1 MAWLAIK
8 MLVGDPV
15 KYLGILFGVTFATLL
30 MSQQI
35 AIFVSLLKRTAS
47 QILDIHDADIWVMD
61 KVTRFIDEAPALP
74 DQDLYRVRSV
84 PGVVSAVR
92 LVYSQ
97 LGARLLHGGYRT
109 VILMG
114 LDDPSLSGA
123 PTRFIAGSLQR
134 LREPDAVV
142 VDKAGYTYLFPNE
155 PLELDRVF
163 EMNERRARIVGICEA
178 SQPFTTLPVLFS
190 RYSQATQYLPPNRNL
205 MNYILVRGTPGTDQ
219 QVLCDAIE
227 SMAQTGPRPLA
238 ALTREQFAMKTVNYY
253 MESTGIPVNFGITIT
268 LGFIVG
274 LAITG
279 QTFYLFVTENIRQF
293 GALKAMGVDN
303 TRLVGM
309 ILLQG
314 FVAGSTGYGL
324 GIGLAACFFEGTA
337 HVPAL
342 EGFGMFPGLLVGIAL
357 TVMAIVTLASLLSIR
372 KVLVLEPA
380 MVFR

>member
-1 MAWLAIK
+1 MNWLALR

-30 MSQQI
+30 MSQQV
-35 AIFVSLLKRTAS
+35 AIFTSLLRRTAS
-47 QILDIHDADIWVMD
+47 QILDVRDADIWVMD

-74 DQDLYRVRSV
+74 DQDLYRIRSV
-84 PGVVSAVR
+84 PGVASAVR
-92 LVYSQ
+92 TVYSQ
-97 LGARLLHGGYRT
+97 LGARMPHGGYRT

-114 LDDPSLSGA
+114 LDDQSLTGA
-123 PTRFIAGSLQR
+123 PTGFIAGSLER

-142 VDKAGYTYLFPNE
+142 VDKAGYTYLFPGE
-155 PLELDRVF
+155 AVAVDKVF
-163 EMNERRARIVGICEA
+163 EMNDRRAKIVGVCEA

-190 RYSQATQYLPPNRNL
+190 RYSQAARYLPPRRNL
-205 MNYILVRGTPGTDQ
+205 MNYILARVEPGADQ
-219 QVLCDAIE
+219 AEVCRAIE
-227 SMAQTGPRPLA
+227 AASESGTRPLA
-238 ALTREQFAMKTVNYY
+238 ALTRDQFAKKTIQYY
-253 MESTGIPVNFGITIT
+253 MEFTGIPVNFGITIT

-303 TRLVGM
+303 GTLVRM

-324 GIGLAACFFEGTA
+324 GVGLAACFFEATA

-342 EGFGMFPGLLVGIAL
+342 EGFGMFPGLLAGIGA
-357 TVMAIVTLASLLSIR
+357 TVMAIVVLASLLSIR

>member
-1 MAWLAIK
+1 MNWLALR

-30 MSQQI
+30 MSQQV
-35 AIFVSLLKRTAS
+35 AIFTSLLRRTAS
-47 QILDIHDADIWVMD
+47 QILDIRDADIWVMD

-84 PGVVSAVR
+84 PGVASAVR
-92 LVYSQ
+92 AVHAQ
-97 LGARLLHGGYRT
+97 LGARLPHGGYRT

-114 LDDPSLSGA
+114 LDDQSLTGA
-123 PTRFIAGSLQR
+123 PTGFIAGSLDR

-142 VDKAGYTYLFPNE
+142 VDKAGYTYLFPGE
-155 PLELDRVF
+155 PVAVDRVF
-163 EMNERRARIVGICEA
+163 EMNEHRAKIVGVCEA

-190 RYSQATQYLPPNRNL
+190 RYSQAARFLPPQRNL
-205 MNYILVRGTPGTDQ
+205 MNYILVRSAEGFDRAE
-219 QVLCDAIE
+219 LCRSIE
-227 SMAQTGPRPLA
+227 EATAAGPRPLA
-238 ALTREQFAMKTVNYY
+238 ALTRDQFAMKTIQYY
-253 MESTGIPVNFGITIT
+253 MEFTGIPVNFGITIT

-303 TRLVGM
+303 GALVRM

-324 GIGLAACFFEGTA
+324 GIGLAACFFEATA

-342 EGFGMFPGLLVGIAL
+342 EGFGMFPGLLAGIGL
-357 TVMAIVTLASLLSIR
+357 TVMAIVVLASLLSIR